1 MYAIMKTIE
10 IRRHSMRNKPGDH
23 LSQQGV
29 TLARRVGQNLGPF
42 DRVVTST
49 LPRAFETAIAMG
61 FAVDE
66 QSELMSSYGD
76 SVEWEVPWPSTPKQY
91 AKAVRKDGAAAR
103 YANHLADVYRQLADD
118 LADGR
123 AALFINH
130 GGVLELGAVACQP
143 NTDHESWGPH
153 FDYCEGIRLFWDDGK
168 FVNAEIL
175 RVSI

>member
-1 MYAIMKTIE
+1 
-10 IRRHSMRNKPGDH
+10 
-23 LSQQGV
+23 
-29 TLARRVGQNLGPF
+29 
-42 DRVVTST
+42 
-49 LPRAFETAIAMG
+49 
-61 FAVDE
+61 
-66 QSELMSSYGD
+66 MS
-76 SVEWEVPWPSTPKQY
+76 
-91 AKAVRKDGAAAR
+91 
-103 YANHLADVYRQLADD
+103 RQRPDD
-118 LADGR
+118 LENFTDGR